1 MQSGATHV
9 ELKALHRLGWSVSA
23 LAREF
28 GLSRNT
34 VYRELESPEP
44 RRYGPRLRPA
54 ALTAAQLAHVERRLA
69 VCPQIRGTDLHA
81 ELRHDYGYEG
91 SYPAFE
97 RQLRVMRPAVVRDP
111 EIRFETDC
119 GVQTQ
124 VDWAHLGDWPLG
136 SQLVP
141 LHAMV
146 AILGYSRAPAIR
158 FATDLTRRTSLSRV
172 AWCLSDLGGVTRE
185 VLTDRDPAFCVGQ
198 TANGAAILA
207 PEWVDLCRL
216 LEVVPRACRPYRA
229 KTKGKVERM
238 VRELKESLLPWLSGQ
253 PLRAEPTLSDYDQL
267 GRRWAEEIVLVRRHR
282 TTGRLVGEAWD
293 EERERLRAI
302 PERLLN
308 RIEGGD
314 KVLVLP
320 AAPPQVPL
328 RRLGEEVEMRDLT
341 EYEELAR

>member
-23 LAREF
+23 LAREY

-44 RRYGPRLRPA
+44 RHYGPRSRSA
-54 ALTAAQLAHVERRLA
+54 ALTPAQRAHVERRLA

-81 ELRHDYGYEG
+81 ELRHDYGYDG
-91 SYPAFE
+91 SYPAFQ
-97 RQLRVMRPAVVRDP
+97 RQLRLLRPSVVRDP
-111 EIRFETDC
+111 EVRFETGC
-119 GVQTQ
+119 AVQTQ
-124 VDWAHLGDWPLG
+124 IDWAHLGAWPLG

-158 FATDLTRRTSLSRV
+158 FATDLTRPTSLSRV
-172 AWCLSDLGGVTRE
+172 AWCLHDLGGVTRE
-185 VLTDRDPAFCVGQ
+185 VLSDRDPAFCIGQ
-198 TANGAAILA
+198 AASGAAILA

-253 PLRAEPTLSDYDQL
+253 VLPVHPALSDYDRLARQ
-267 GRRWAEEIVLVRRHR
+267 WVNEIVLTRRHR
-282 TTGRLVGEAWD
+282 TTGRLVGEAWE
-293 EERERLRAI
+293 EEREALRSI
-302 PERLLN
+302 PGRLLN
-308 RIEGGD
+308 GLAGDD
-314 KVLVLP
+314 KVLALP
-320 AAPPQVPL
+320 AVPSPAPL
-328 RRLGEEVEMRDLT
+328 RRLGEEVEVRDLAD
-341 EYEELAR
+341 YDALAR